1 MWFSLQKIA
10 SGASKNYNP
19 LMPRKATSQDV
30 ADLAGV
36 SRSAVSLV
44 LNGHGDGNIA
54 ADKQV
59 LIIEAARRLN
69 YSPNAVALSLRSRRS
84 STIGV
89 VTDWI
94 ATTAFAGDLLKGASD
109 TARAAGFLL
118 LVIDTQ
124 NSAEQER
131 QAFETLQNRQA
142 DGFLF
147 AAQSLRAYEPSM
159 TLRTAPGALANC
171 FDPDD
176 RVAAFVPDEVAGS
189 RSATQHLIDHGHRDI
204 QLFTGTTD
212 VIASG
217 LRRQGFLEAMAA
229 SGLPARTPLA
239 TGWEIDKGYAAAM
252 QVLTSGDP
260 LPTAIMCANDR
271 SAAGV
276 VLAAARL
283 GLSVPGDL
291 SVVGYDD
298 DENVAPCL
306 VPALTT
312 VRLPHREM
320 GERAMQVVLERA
332 LDGSAP
338 EGDGQSHHPRTLL
351 ECPLVVRSSVAP
363 PR

>member
-1 MWFSLQKIA
+1 MS
-10 SGASKNYNP
+10 
-19 LMPRKATSQDV
+19 RKATSQDV

-44 LNGHGDGNIA
+44 LNGRGAGNIA
-54 ADKQV
+54 AEKQA

-94 ATTAFAGDLLKGASD
+94 ATTAFGVKLLQGASD
-109 TARAAGFLL
+109 AAAAAGFLL

-124 NSAEQER
+124 NSAEREV
-131 QAFETLQNRQA
+131 QAFETLQNRQV

-147 AAQSLRAYEPSM
+147 AAQSLRAYEPAEP
-159 TLRTAPGALANC
+159 LVTAPGALANC

-176 RVAAFVPDEVAGS
+176 RVPAFVPDEVGGS
-189 RSATQHLIDHGHRDI
+189 RAATRHLLDRGHRDI
-204 QLFTGTTD
+204 VHFAGTTD
-212 VIASG
+212 VVATG
-217 LRRQGFLEAMAA
+217 LRQQGHAEAMAA
-229 SGLPARTPLA
+229 AGVPTRAPIP

-252 QVLTSGDP
+252 QVLTDDNR
-260 LPTAIMCANDR
+260 PTAIMCANDR
-271 SAAGV
+271 SATGV
-276 VLAAARL
+276 MLAAAQL

-320 GERAMQVVLERA
+320 GERAMQVVLQA
-332 LDGSAP
+332 VLDDVPPPVGAEPAGAS
-338 EGDGQSHHPRTLL
+338 RTLL
-351 ECPLVVRSSVAP
+351 ECPLVVRDSVAAP
-363 PR
+363 H

>member
-1 MWFSLQKIA
+1 MR
-10 SGASKNYNP
+10 
-19 LMPRKATSQDV
+19 RKATSQDV

-44 LNGHGDGNIA
+44 LNGRGDGNIA
-54 ADKQV
+54 ADKQA
-59 LIIEAARRLN
+59 LIIEAARKLN
-69 YSPNAVALSLRSRRS
+69 YTPNAVALSLRSRRS

-94 ATTAFAGDLLKGASD
+94 ATTAFGGKLLQGASD
-109 TARAAGFLL
+109 VAATAGYLL

-124 NSAEQER
+124 NSSEREQD
-131 QAFETLQNRQA
+131 AFERLQNRQV

-147 AAQSLRAYEPSM
+147 AAQSLRSYGPGEA
-159 TLRTAPGALANC
+159 LRAAPGALANC

-176 RVAAFVPDEVAGS
+176 QVAAFVPDEVNGS
-189 RSATQHLIDHGHRDI
+189 KSVTRHLLDHGHRDI
-204 QLFTGTTD
+204 VLLSGTPE

-217 LRRQGFLEAMAA
+217 LRVQGFGEAMTEA
-229 SGLPARTPLA
+229 GLPVPAPVV
-239 TGWEIDKGYAAAM
+239 TGWDIDRGYAAAM
-252 QVLTSGDP
+252 RVLTGP
-260 LPTAIMCANDR
+260 GPRPTAIVCANDR
-271 SAAGV
+271 SAVGA
-276 VLAAARL
+276 VLAAAQL

-298 DENVAPCL
+298 DENVAPHL

-320 GERAMQVVLERA
+320 GEQAMQVVLDA
-332 LDGSAP
+332 VMDPATSSPAP
-338 EGDGQSHHPRTLL
+338 NSGPRPRTLL
-351 ECPLVVRSSVAP
+351 DCPVVIRDSVAP